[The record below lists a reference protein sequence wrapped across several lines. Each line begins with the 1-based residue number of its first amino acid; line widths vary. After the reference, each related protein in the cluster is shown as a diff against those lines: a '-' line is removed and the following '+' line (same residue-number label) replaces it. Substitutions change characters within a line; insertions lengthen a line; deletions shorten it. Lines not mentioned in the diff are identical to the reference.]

1 MQFNQARDLI
11 KKLIKR
17 TLLFHLVLII
27 NCNVKRTHKRS
38 SVINSIYSGQQQF
51 SYSKL
56 FISIVVVSLVNGLGY
71 LLTNNELHESAPI
84 EISSNCFPANGS
96 GLEQTAFTANDVE
109 LELSSDSVV
118 NMCSH
123 FMWQSQVRGLLVKS
137 ISRTYD
143 LRPNV
148 IKLALGL

>member
-1 MQFNQARDLI
+1 M
-11 KKLIKR
+11 KLIKC
-17 TLLFHLVLII
+17 TLLFHLVIII
-27 NCNVKRTHKRS
+27 NCNVKRTHKIS

-51 SYSKL
+51 SYSKV

-71 LLTNNELHESAPI
+71 LLTSKELHESAPI
-84 EISSNCFPANGS
+84 EISSNCFPANCS
-96 GLEQTAFTANDVE
+96 GLEQTAITASDVE
-109 LELSSDSVV
+109 LELRSASVV

-123 FMWQSQVRGLLVKS
+123 FMWQSHVRGLLAKS

-148 IKLALGL
+148 IKLSLGL